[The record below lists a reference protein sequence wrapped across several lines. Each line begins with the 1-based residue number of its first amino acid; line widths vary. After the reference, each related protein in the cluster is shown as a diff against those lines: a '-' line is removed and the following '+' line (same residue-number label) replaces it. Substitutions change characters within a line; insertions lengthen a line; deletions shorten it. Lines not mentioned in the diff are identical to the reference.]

1 MSPGHGTRWILT
13 GALATCLAV
22 ASFPVPKAVAGDGN
36 RKAMSGGERVLPGRD
51 VGLEQDGT
59 EQRDRDDASGWGT
72 GLLMAQVGKVTPE
85 KLTRWRTMTPEERE
99 RYRKRYHRWKELPPE
114 RRERILERRR
124 RWRALPEGQKR
135 FLRERREIYR
145 NAWPE
150 EKRAIEKF
158 ARRWRQLPPER
169 RHAMRRKLSELR
181 DLPAAERDERLM
193 DWQFY
198 RRLTPLE
205 QKAVSH
211 FLFSKPPS
219 GRKGGPPRSPRD

>member
-13 GALATCLAV
+13 GALAICLAI
-22 ASFPVPKAVAGDGN
+22 ASFPVRKAVADDGIH
-36 RKAMSGGERVLPGRD
+36 KAVSRGERVLPGRN
-51 VGLEQDGT
+51 VGLEQDRT
-59 EQRDRDDASGWGT
+59 AQRDRNDASGWGA

-99 RYRKRYHRWKELPPE
+99 RYRKRHRRWKKLPPD
-114 RRERILERRR
+114 RRKRILERRR
-124 RWRALPEGQKR
+124 RWRKFPEGQRR
-135 FLRERREIYR
+135 FLKERREIYR

-169 RHAMRRKLSELR
+169 RHSMRRRLSEMR
-181 DLPAAERDERLM
+181 NLPAAERDERLM
-193 DWQFY
+193 DWKFY
-198 RRLTPLE
+198 RRLTPPE
-205 QKAVSH
+205 KKAVSR

-219 GRKGGPPRSPRD
+219 GPRGGPSRSPRD